1 MRFLSATKA
10 IKALNEITENEED
23 RNFETIIFADFN
35 RIAVTN
41 TMISNATERD
51 LIKELK
57 KIKSTKKPNYTTTT
71 EMQNKERIS

>member
-23 RNFETIIFADFN
+23 RNFETIISADFN

-57 KIKSTKKPNYTTTT
+57 KIKSTIKPNYTTTT
-71 EMQNKERIS
+71 EIQNKERIS

>member
-41 TMISNATERD
+41 TMIIKQRHRKRSNKRT
-51 LIKELK
+51 KENKINK
-57 KIKSTKKPNYTTTT
+57 KTQLYYNHRNAKQGKN
-71 EMQNKERIS
+71 